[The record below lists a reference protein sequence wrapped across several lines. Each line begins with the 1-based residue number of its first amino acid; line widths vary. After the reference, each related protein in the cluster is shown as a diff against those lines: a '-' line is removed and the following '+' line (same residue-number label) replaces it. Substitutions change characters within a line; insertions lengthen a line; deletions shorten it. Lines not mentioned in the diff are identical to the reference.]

1 MSAGALILTS
11 NEERSHAGALAP
23 DCKRD
28 ALPAFADASG
38 WSLACC
44 SLEWRLAGGQTE
56 KPLSPPPAFADFGA
70 ASGEREMIFWARLPR
85 VALVP
90 RLPWAIIRSS
100 RRDFSLAR
108 YARVETNDSL
118 TRAARVSCNLEPKGH
133 GGVECSDQAR

>member
-85 VALVP
+85 AALVP
-90 RLPWAIIRSS
+90 RLPWAIIMSSRSSPRRVRSS
-100 RRDFSLAR
+100 RV
-108 YARVETNDSL
+108 RVPPVELGGSRRNSREPV
-118 TRAARVSCNLEPKGH
+118 RAVRKI
-133 GGVECSDQAR
+133 